1 VWNPEI
7 PILDLRSSVRPTCAA
22 APERPILQ
30 KWLDVEDRL
39 VATGGAEA
47 GGWWMHWPN
56 LGTFH
61 FGARGPVA
69 VDTCPGA
76 RREDLEDSFMRGVL
90 PVALLGREFEALH
103 ASAVLTPAGVIAL
116 CARSGTGKSSL
127 ARGVARTQGVQW
139 ADDTVV
145 FRVDASGP
153 SCISLPFAPRV
164 DAAAS
169 GALRLPDAAAA
180 DAQRPAPQQTAALGR
195 VYFLCRDP
203 QLDPAEPS
211 ITLLAPATAFERLL
225 AHAHPFDLAGAARRR
240 RTIERL
246 LETART
252 VTMFELR
259 FAPALSFLPSLV
271 TRVSEH
277 MSVA

>member
-7 PILDLRSSVRPTCAA
+7 PFLDLRSSVRSTCAA
-22 APERPILQ
+22 APGHPILQ
-30 KWLDVEDRL
+30 EWLDVEGRL

-76 RREDLEDSFMRGVL
+76 RREDLEDSFIRGVL

-103 ASAVLTPAGVIAL
+103 ASAVLMPSGVFAL
-116 CARSGTGKSSL
+116 CARSGIGKSSL
-127 ARGVARTQGVQW
+127 ARGIACARGVQW

-145 FRVDASGP
+145 FRVDADGP

-169 GALRLPDAAAA
+169 GALGLLDAAVSAA
-180 DAQRPAPQQTAALGR
+180 ERPAPHETAALRR

-211 ITLLAPATAFERLL
+211 MTPLAPATAFERLL
-225 AHAHPFDLAGAARRR
+225 AHAHPFDLAGADRRR
-240 RTIERL
+240 RMIERL

-259 FAPALSFLPSLV
+259 FAPSLSFLPSLV
-271 TRVSEH
+271 TRVCEH